1 MKNKNSILSI
11 NSEDKNSLKD
21 IGNGIKVKIRKDDF
35 LNDENH
41 F

>member
-35 LNDENH
+35 SNDENH